1 MTMNLVRINVVLT
14 GLFVVVTA
22 IAAAVFSPELRVA
35 VAVFDLVLFAIGVA
49 TFILGYFSAV
59 QRSRYD
65 DVSVAGLFLLLDKV
79 ADRSTTLKMNSALAV
94 QTIIGLMGAI
104 VRGSTD
110 GKPGS
115 TLAFGV
121 LVPLLGLGLNG
132 MWASKHGVFA
142 PRNMPNVSANES
154 DIGKDGHHG

>member
-1 MTMNLVRINVVLT
+1 L
-14 GLFVVVTA
+14 
-22 IAAAVFSPELRVA
+22 
-35 VAVFDLVLFAIGVA
+35 AVFDLALFAIGVS

-65 DVSVAGLFLLLDKV
+65 EISVAGLFLLLDKV
-79 ADRSTTLKMNSALAV
+79 ADRSTAVKMNSALAV
-94 QTIIGLMGAI
+94 QTIVGLTGAI

-132 MWASKHGVFA
+132 MWASKHGVFEA
-142 PRNMPNVSANES
+142 RNLPNVSADES
-154 DIGKDGHHG
+154 DIGKDGQHG

>member
-1 MTMNLVRINVVLT
+1 MNIVRINLVLT

-35 VAVFDLVLFAIGVA
+35 VVVFDLALFAIGVA
-49 TFILGYFSAV
+49 AFILGYFSAV

-65 DVSVAGLFLLLDKV
+65 EVSVAGLFLLLDKV
-79 ADRSTTLKMNSALAV
+79 ADRSTTLRMNTALAV
-94 QTIIGLMGAI
+94 QTIIGVTGAI

-142 PRNMPNVSANES
+142 SRNVPNISADES
-154 DIGKDGHHG
+154 DIGKDSHHG

>member
-1 MTMNLVRINVVLT
+1 MTLVRINVVLT
-14 GLFVVVTA
+14 ALFVVFTTV
-22 IAAAVFSPELRVA
+22 AAAVFSPELRVA
-35 VAVFDLVLFAIGVA
+35 VAVFDLALFAIGVS

-65 DVSVAGLFLLLDKV
+65 EISVAGLFLLLDKV
-79 ADRSTTLKMNSALAV
+79 ADRSIAVKMNSALAV
-94 QTIIGLMGAI
+94 QTIVGLTGAI

-132 MWASKHGVFA
+132 MWASKHGVFEA
-142 PRNMPNVSANES
+142 RNLPNVSADES
-154 DIGKDGHHG
+154 DIGKDGQHG

>member
-1 MTMNLVRINVVLT
+1 MNLVRINVVLT

-35 VAVFDLVLFAIGVA
+35 VAVFDLALFAIGVA

-65 DVSVAGLFLLLDKV
+65 EISVAGLFLLLDKV
-79 ADRSTTLKMNSALAV
+79 ADRSTTLKMNTALAV
-94 QTIIGLMGAI
+94 QTIVGLTGAI

-142 PRNMPNVSANES
+142 PRNVPNVSADES
-154 DIGKDGHHG
+154 DIGKDGQHG

>member
-1 MTMNLVRINVVLT
+1 MNIVRINLLLT

-35 VAVFDLVLFAIGVA
+35 VVVFDLALFAIGVA

-59 QRSRYD
+59 QRSRYEEI
-65 DVSVAGLFLLLDKV
+65 SVGGLFLLLDKV
-79 ADRSTTLKMNSALAV
+79 ADRSTTLRMNTALAV
-94 QTIIGLMGAI
+94 QTIIGVTGAI

-142 PRNMPNVSANES
+142 SRNVPNVSADES
-154 DIGKDGHHG
+154 DIGKDSPHG

>member
-1 MTMNLVRINVVLT
+1 
-14 GLFVVVTA
+14 
-22 IAAAVFSPELRVA
+22 
-35 VAVFDLVLFAIGVA
+35 
-49 TFILGYFSAV
+49 LGYFSAV

-65 DVSVAGLFLLLDKV
+65 EISVAGLFLLLDKV
-79 ADRSTTLKMNSALAV
+79 ADRSTTLKMNTALAV
-94 QTIIGLMGAI
+94 QTIVGLTGAI

-142 PRNMPNVSANES
+142 PRNVPNVSADES

>member
-1 MTMNLVRINVVLT
+1 MNIVRINLLLT

-35 VAVFDLVLFAIGVA
+35 VVVFDLALFAIGVA

-59 QRSRYD
+59 QRSRYEEI
-65 DVSVAGLFLLLDKV
+65 SVAGLFLLLDKV
-79 ADRSTTLKMNSALAV
+79 ADRSTTLRMNTALAV
-94 QTIIGLMGAI
+94 QTIIGVTGAI

-142 PRNMPNVSANES
+142 SRNVPKVSADES
-154 DIGKDGHHG
+154 DIGKDSPHG

>member
-1 MTMNLVRINVVLT
+1 MNLVRINVVLT

-65 DVSVAGLFLLLDKV
+65 EISVAGLFLLLDKV
-79 ADRSTTLKMNSALAV
+79 ADRSTTLKMNTALAV
-94 QTIIGLMGAI
+94 QTIVGLTGAI

-142 PRNMPNVSANES
+142 PRNVPNVSADES

>member
-1 MTMNLVRINVVLT
+1 MNIVRINLVLT

-22 IAAAVFSPELRVA
+22 VAAAVFSPELRVA
-35 VAVFDLVLFAIGVA
+35 VVVFDLALFAIGVA
-49 TFILGYFSAV
+49 AFILGYFSAV

-65 DVSVAGLFLLLDKV
+65 EVSVAGLFLLLDKV
-79 ADRSTTLKMNSALAV
+79 ADRSTTLRMNTALAV
-94 QTIIGLMGAI
+94 QTIIGVTGAI

-142 PRNMPNVSANES
+142 SRNVPNISADES
-154 DIGKDGHHG
+154 DIGKDSHHG

>member
-1 MTMNLVRINVVLT
+1 MTLVRINMVLT
-14 GLFVVVTA
+14 ALFVVFTTV
-22 IAAAVFSPELRVA
+22 AAAVFSPELRVA
-35 VAVFDLVLFAIGVA
+35 VAVFDLALFAIGVS

-65 DVSVAGLFLLLDKV
+65 EISVAGLFLLLDKV
-79 ADRSTTLKMNSALAV
+79 ADRSTAVKMNSALAV
-94 QTIIGLMGAI
+94 QTIVGLTGAI

-132 MWASKHGVFA
+132 MWASKHGVFEA
-142 PRNMPNVSANES
+142 RNLPNVSADES
-154 DIGKDGHHG
+154 DIGKDGQHG